1 MTAACIGIL
10 GLATWRKQL
19 KGKTEYELARG
30 VLVAVYRLRN
40 AVSYFRNPFM
50 TAGEISASMEREGMK
65 AELADREYR
74 FKSTSAVFR
83 KRWEKISDASTDL
96 EINAIEVEVLW
107 GRGIQE
113 ALVGVSRLISDLNFN
128 VGWYLR
134 ELGGYGS
141 GKPEDMERLERYV
154 YSMGPENDD
163 FAKKLSA
170 AVETVEESLK
180 QYLRI

>member
-1 MTAACIGIL
+1 M
-10 GLATWRKQL
+10 RSRQ
-19 KGKTEYELARG
+19 R
-30 VLVAVYRLRN
+30 
-40 AVSYFRNPFM
+40 
-50 TAGEISASMEREGMK
+50 
-65 AELADREYR
+65 
-74 FKSTSAVFR
+74 
-83 KRWEKISDASTDL
+83 
-96 EINAIEVEVLW
+96 VLW

-170 AVETVEESLK
+170 AVETVEEFSNVPKNLIGD
-180 QYLRI
+180 LTSRWMGSGMRGEFGVIVVCSGWLGGWAEDGPGRSARGR